1 MFLSYHGGGCCGV
14 KHIWNFPADPKTTI
28 AALNECSIGEQP
40 YKRFFN
46 KAAPSETALAR
57 LDRYIEHMHKAAPG
71 NLIEI
76 FLAEYKGNKPMC
88 QVSHGWPAALEE
100 RGFVA
105 SEPFVNSN
113 TNNLITRYTLVLV
126 KGKSNVKQTSL
137 RETIAAEPAQPAPA
151 PVRRPRARRSPPQ
164 PMEA

>member
-1 MFLSYHGGGCCGV
+1 MYLSYHGGGCCGV
-14 KHIWNFPADPKTTI
+14 KHIWNFPADPKTPI
-28 AALNECSIGEQP
+28 SALNECRIGEQP
-40 YKRFFN
+40 YKRFFS
-46 KAAPSETALAR
+46 KAAPSETAIAR
-57 LDRYIEHMHKAAPG
+57 LDRYIKYMHEVAPG

-76 FLAEYKGNKPMC
+76 FLAEYKNNRPMC
-88 QVSHGWPAALEE
+88 QISHGWPEALLE

-113 TNNLITRYTLVLV
+113 TNNLITPYTLVLV
-126 KGKSNVKQTSL
+126 KGKSNVKQAPL
-137 RETIAAEPAQPAPA
+137 RQTIAIEDPQPVPA